1 MGAVSYD
8 LSITVITV
16 IGAAFI
22 LLGIF
27 YPGIAAMMGL
37 DTGNSGHRFL
47 SVLIGLALF
56 LLLLVYRLAQ
66 DSMAAA

>member
-8 LSITVITV
+8 ISITVISF
-16 IGAAFI
+16 IAAAFI
-22 LLGIF
+22 LLGLF
-27 YPGIAAMMGL
+27 YPIIAAWSGL
-37 DTGNSGHRFL
+37 EEGTSAQRFL

-66 DSMAAA
+66 DSMAAV